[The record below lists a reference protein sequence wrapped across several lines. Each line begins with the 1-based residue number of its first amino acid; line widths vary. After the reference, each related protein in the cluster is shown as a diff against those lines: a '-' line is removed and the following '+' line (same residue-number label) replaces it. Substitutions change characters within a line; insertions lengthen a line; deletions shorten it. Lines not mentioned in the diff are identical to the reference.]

1 MTYKGHVE
9 NGAVVL
15 DEVGYLPDGAL
26 VTIKIA
32 VAKPASRDNA
42 SASRVER
49 YRSFIGAID
58 GLPEDWSENHDTY
71 LRAQYGS

>member
-15 DEVGYLPDGAL
+15 DEPGALPDGAL
-26 VTIKIA
+26 VTVEIA
-32 VAKPASRDNA
+32 EAAPSNQADS
-42 SASRVER
+42 SASLADR
-49 YRSFIGAID
+49 YRCFIGAID

-71 LRAQYGS
+71 LRAQHGS